1 MEEELKKKED
11 AMNDDND
18 PDSEND
24 PELNELTK
32 QAEEKQAVS
41 YRVLSPI
48 LSPKNEPIFT
58 LDEQIKYFGSGSC
71 SSSNKCLGTK
81 S

>member
-41 YRVLSPI
+41 
-48 LSPKNEPIFT
+48 
-58 LDEQIKYFGSGSC
+58 IKISSAKIYEYFR
-71 SSSNKCLGTK
+71 
-81 S
+81 

>member
-1 MEEELKKKED
+1 MEEELKKKEE
-11 AMNDDND
+11 AMNEDND

-41 YRVLSPI
+41 FKDFQQKFSNI
-48 LSPKNEPIFT
+48 

-71 SSSNKCLGTK
+71 SSSNKCLRTK

>member
-11 AMNDDND
+11 GMNDDND

-48 LSPKNEPIFT
+48 LSPKMNPY
-58 LDEQIKYFGSGSC
+58 L
-71 SSSNKCLGTK
+71 L
-81 S
+81 

>member
-11 AMNDDND
+11 LLNDEND

-41 YRVLSPI
+41 FLSPI
-48 LSPKNEPIFT
+48 LSPKINLTI
-58 LDEQIKYFGSGSC
+58 
-71 SSSNKCLGTK
+71 
-81 S
+81 